1 MPASEIV
8 ATAVFAALVFRYVPA
23 KVSAW
28 VLVGLAGSAVFTV
41 IFVWLDLDKIA
52 GIFGSLAALSALYG
66 IPFFMRDS
74 ILAHPPFRA
83 LVWGASKESELEV
96 RQAIVAGAQVRALL
110 EDRFNVARE
119 DLQAV
124 ALPALRHRLILGF
137 EAQADG
143 ITPERL
149 VGDVLSAVQV
159 PRP

>member
-8 ATAVFAALVFRYVPA
+8 ATVVFAALAFRYMPA

-41 IFVWLDLDKIA
+41 MFVWLDLDKIA

-66 IPFFMRDS
+66 IPFFMRDR

-96 RQAIVAGAQVRALL
+96 RQAIVAGAAMLIAALL
-110 EDRFNVARE
+110 GAFVMDAANDVFQLSESIIDKAE
-119 DLQAV
+119 HSPQ
-124 ALPALRHRLILGF
+124 G
-137 EAQADG
+137 AD
-143 ITPERL
+143 
-149 VGDVLSAVQV
+149 
-159 PRP
+159 

>member
-8 ATAVFAALVFRYVPA
+8 ATVVFAALVFRYMPA
-23 KVSAW
+23 KVSAR

-41 IFVWLDLDKIA
+41 MFVWLDLDKIA

-96 RQAIVAGAQVRALL
+96 RQAIVAGAAMLIAALL
-110 EDRFNVARE
+110 GAFVMDAANDVFQLSES
-119 DLQAV
+119 
-124 ALPALRHRLILGF
+124 LIDKAEHSPQG
-137 EAQADG
+137 AD
-143 ITPERL
+143 
-149 VGDVLSAVQV
+149 
-159 PRP
+159 

>member
-8 ATAVFAALVFRYVPA
+8 AAVVFAALVFRYMPA
-23 KVSAW
+23 KVSAR

-41 IFVWLDLDKIA
+41 MFVWLDLDKIA

-96 RQAIVAGAQVRALL
+96 RQAIVAGAAMLIAALL
-110 EDRFNVARE
+110 GAFVMDAANDVFQLSESIIDKAE
-119 DLQAV
+119 HSPQ
-124 ALPALRHRLILGF
+124 G
-137 EAQADG
+137 AD
-143 ITPERL
+143 
-149 VGDVLSAVQV
+149 
-159 PRP
+159 